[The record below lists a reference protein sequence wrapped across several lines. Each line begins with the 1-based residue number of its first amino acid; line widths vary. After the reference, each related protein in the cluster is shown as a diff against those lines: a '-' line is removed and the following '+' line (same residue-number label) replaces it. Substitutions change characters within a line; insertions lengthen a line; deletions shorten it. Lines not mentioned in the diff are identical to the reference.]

1 MRHPLHAL
9 CPYFAMFPE
18 QFVQRQLLAY
28 SQPGDLVLDPF
39 AGRGTT
45 LFESILNN
53 RRAIGTDINPVAAC
67 VSAAKIDAPK
77 QYQIL
82 ERIAALETEA
92 NRTKRT
98 RRSPNQFFDI
108 CYHPNTLQ
116 DILFLRQKLDWRRDR
131 IDQFIAALVLGAL
144 HGESHRS
151 QLCLS
156 NRMPRTISTKP
167 AYSIRWWARHGYI
180 APSRRTFD
188 VLRDATRMRYKLPP
202 PKIRGKMKLSD
213 ARRCGK
219 AYKQYHGQV
228 ALVVT
233 SPPYIDVTD
242 YAEDQWLRLWFLG
255 GDPEPKSRINRDDRY
270 SNEDDY
276 WHFLT
281 EVWSGCAPLLA
292 KNSRIVVRIG
302 GKVSAEE
309 LFEGV
314 SDSLREG
321 LQDCGL
327 KIRERYRHSSVNQKR
342 QTNVFRPGTS
352 DDRAEHDFIFSV
364 Y

>member
-1 MRHPLHAL
+1 
-9 CPYFAMFPE
+9 MFPE
-18 QFVQRQLLAY
+18 EFVQNHLLAY
-28 SQPGDLVLDPF
+28 SRPGELILDPF

-67 VSAAKIDAPK
+67 ISGAKVNAPILG
-77 QYQIL
+77 QVL
-82 ERIAALETEA
+82 ERIESLE
-92 NRTKRT
+92 RQSKRQT
-98 RRSPNQFFDI
+98 RRRRSPSAFFDA
-108 CYHPNTLQ
+108 CYHQETLQ
-116 DILFLRQKLDWRRDR
+116 EILFLREKLKWRKNKVDR
-131 IDQFIAALVLGAL
+131 FVAALVLGAL

-167 AYSIRWWARHGYI
+167 TYSIRWWAQHGYV
-180 APSRRTFD
+180 APLRRTFD
-188 VLRDATRMRYKLPP
+188 VLRDVTRMRYKLPP
-202 PKIRGKMKLSD
+202 PTIRGQMKLAD
-213 ARRCGK
+213 ARRCGR
-219 AYKQYHGQV
+219 AYKKYHGQV
-228 ALVVT
+228 SLVVT

-255 GDPEPKSRINRDDRY
+255 GAPEPKSRLNRDDRY
-270 SNEDDY
+270 SNEEDY

-281 EVWSGCAPLLA
+281 EVWAGCAPLLA
-292 KNSRIVVRIG
+292 KSSRIVIRIG
-302 GKVSAEE
+302 GKTSAEE

-327 KIRERYRHSSVNQKR
+327 RIRERYRHSSVNQKR
-342 QTNVFRPGTS
+342 QTNAFRPGTS
-352 DDRAEHDFIFSV
+352 DDRTEHDFIFSV